1 MMSADTSKIN
11 LDDDSLVMLLN
22 EVSAM
27 AASGRPLISGLA
39 DLDDASMGKI
49 GRAARAV
56 RSKIDRGQ
64 SASESIASLSHTYQA
79 PLRVAMEVMARTG
92 TTVPIDEAGRLIR
105 QANESRRRIR
115 FASINPVLNSIV
127 SAAVLFFVMPWILVS
142 LSESQLIRPA
152 FAPSVTEIFQAFAQD
167 FLLAA
172 IATLVVVAL
181 FSLVLYW
188 GFSRSISGG
197 SVYRDHATFCRW
209 LAIQVS
215 PPDRPAATNAGDL
228 ELGWLIRSA
237 AEVVGPAFAAS
248 WAGAIEKIRGGTT
261 SEASLTIPAGTPD
274 PVGRCVADL
283 VSGNRPAESIALDL
297 QRLSDL
303 YTQKSH
309 RNQTWWTEMLPRLV
323 TWVLMIGMMVVL
335 LQAIVKPLLDVV
347 GEVVP

>member
-1 MMSADTSKIN
+1 MTTADTPKIN

-56 RSKIDRGQ
+56 RSKIDRGEP
-64 SASESIASLSHTYQA
+64 ASESIASLSRGYQT

-92 TTVPIDEAGRLIR
+92 STVPIDEAGRLIR
-105 QANESRRRIR
+105 QADESRRRIR
-115 FASINPVLNSIV
+115 FASINPVLNVIV

-152 FAPSVTEIFQAFAQD
+152 FAPSITEICQTFAQD
-167 FLLAA
+167 FMLAA
-172 IATLVVVAL
+172 IATLIVVGL

-228 ELGWLIRSA
+228 ELGRLIQSA
-237 AEVVGPAFAAS
+237 AEVAGPTFAAS
-248 WAGAIEKIRGGTT
+248 WAGVIEKIRGGTT
-261 SEASLTIPAGTPD
+261 SEPSLAMPADTPD
-274 PVGRCVADL
+274 PVSCCVADL
-283 VSGNRPAESIALDL
+283 VSGNRQAESIALDL
-297 QRLSDL
+297 GRLSDL
-303 YTQKSH
+303 YTQKSQ
-309 RNQTWWTEMLPRLV
+309 RNQLWWTEMLPRLV
-323 TWVLMIGMMVVL
+323 TWMLMIAMMVIL

-347 GEVVP
+347 GEVLP

>member
-1 MMSADTSKIN
+1 MMSADTPKIN

-27 AASGRPLISGLA
+27 ASSGRPLVSGLA

-49 GRAARAV
+49 GRAARTV
-56 RSKIDRGQ
+56 RSNIDRGQ
-64 SASESIASLSHTYQA
+64 PAAESIASLSRTYQA
-79 PLRVAMEVMARTG
+79 PLQIAMEVMARTG
-92 TTVPIDEAGRLIR
+92 STAPIDEAGRLIR

-115 FASINPVLNSIV
+115 FASINPVLNVIV
-127 SAAVLFFVMPWILVS
+127 SAAILFFVMPWILVS

-152 FAPSVTEIFQAFAQD
+152 FAPSIREICQAFAQD

-172 IATLVVVAL
+172 IATLAVVGL

-188 GFSRSISGG
+188 AFSRSINGG

-209 LAIQVS
+209 LAIQVD
-215 PPDRPAATNAGDL
+215 PPDRPTATHAGGL
-228 ELGWLIRSA
+228 ELGRLIQSA
-237 AEVVGPAFAAS
+237 AEVVGPTFAAS
-248 WAGAIEKIRGGTT
+248 WAGVIEKIRGGTT
-261 SEASLTIPAGTPD
+261 SEPSLAIPPDTPD

-283 VSGNRPAESIALDL
+283 VSGNRQTENIALDL

-323 TWVLMIGMMVVL
+323 TWMLMIAMMVILV
-335 LQAIVKPLLDVV
+335 QAIVKPLLDVV
-347 GEVVP
+347 GEVVL